1 MFFSRTL
8 KIFIIGIL
16 AFVFATVVTAF
27 AASNTVPGTNAG
39 DGSGAISGYTVS
51 NIQYNLNAGDPGV
64 IDSVTFDLN
73 ASANTVVIE
82 LDGAEYSCSVS
93 GGTSVTC
100 DTTSGSPTVA
110 GASTLRVIAGD
121 VVP

>member
-27 AASNTVPGTNAG
+27 AAANTVPGTNAG

-73 ASANTVVIE
+73 ASANAVVIQ
-82 LDGAEYSCSVS
+82 LDGTQYTCS
-93 GGTSVTC
+93 GTPGTSISC
-100 DTTSGSPTVA
+100 DTSSGSPTVA
-110 GASTLRVIAGD
+110 AASTLRVIAGD